1 MKKRKVE
8 VVSTKE
14 GVSFLFDK
22 KYKYKYFFTGEHMTG
37 DEVAEYLEMSGSAVS
52 QSLETGLSKIYFRLK
67 RVNKKQLS
75 PIEIMFLMVSIFG
88 VKSEKECKKFFY
100 LFSCKIRNEVRMSAR
115 HFEYDRGNEYKLNH
129 IVNKLQLHPEVYC

>member
-1 MKKRKVE
+1 MKRKVE

-37 DEVAEYLEMSGSAVS
+37 DEVADYLEISGSAVS

-67 RVNKKQLS
+67 RVTKKQLS
-75 PIEIMFLMVSIFG
+75 PVELMLLIVNIFG
-88 VKSEKECKKFFY
+88 VKSEKEYKKFFY
-100 LFSCKIRNEVRMSAR
+100 LFNCKIRNEVRISAR
-115 HFEYDRGNEYKLNH
+115 HFEYDRENDNYRLSNML
-129 IVNKLQLHPEVYC
+129 NKLRLYPEVYC